1 METPVSKLAI
11 AAESGIITSSPELW
25 KEWKRTME
33 ERFAMEIKW
42 AYRAGQKYS
51 EVSEEQYFESNFGKP
66 NDIPTI

>member
-33 ERFAMEIKW
+33 ERFSIEIKW
-42 AYRAGQKYS
+42 AYRAGQKYPDVT
-51 EVSEEQYFESNFGKP
+51 EDQYFESNFGKI
-66 NDIPTI
+66 NEIPTI